1 MSQARAWLEIMR
13 ISNAPTVL
21 SNGIAGG
28 VLGALAFDRSAVVVA
43 LDVRW
48 LAVLSPLACYLGG
61 MVLNDAFDAAIDAR
75 ERPARPIPSG
85 RISRVAAFVA
95 GAALLL
101 AGVGIAAATGPR
113 LAIACAV
120 LLALA
125 VGAYN
130 AIHAL
135 TAASIVLLAACRA
148 LAALV
153 PMCVF
158 AGEWQAIASS
168 GALLHPALLAAWT
181 LLLSFLARGEAAPPP
196 AGLAMC
202 PSCGHLIEPDAARC
216 SECGKTPNPAI
227 AQTRVTRN
235 DHAVL
240 GLFIATLMGMG
251 AACMALL
258 PQPPATMARATS
270 PGCGAIMLAFVIA
283 PLLAMAARRVRDKR
297 LAMPRYIGML
307 IATLALID
315 AIALTAV
322 GSALGFVCAAC
333 AAATLLFQRR
343 IAGS

>member
-1 MSQARAWLEIMR
+1 MSTLRAWLEIMR

-28 VLGALAFDRSAVVVA
+28 VLGALAFDRSAEIAA

-85 RISRVAAFVA
+85 RISRGAAFAA

-101 AGVGIAAATGPR
+101 AGVGIAAATGPSP
-113 LAIACAV
+113 AIACAV

-125 VGAYN
+125 VVAYN

-158 AGEWQAIASS
+158 AGDWQAIAPS

-181 LLLSFLARGEAAPPP
+181 LLLSFLARSEAVSPP
-196 AGLAMC
+196 AGLASC
-202 PSCGHLIEPDAARC
+202 PSCGHLIKPDAARC

-227 AQTRVTRN
+227 AQTRMTRN
-235 DHAVL
+235 EHL
-240 GLFIATLMGMG
+240 GLGLCVATFTSMG

-258 PQPPATMARATS
+258 PQPSASMARATS
-270 PGCGAIMLAFVIA
+270 LGCGAVVLAFVFA
-283 PLLAMAARRVRDKR
+283 PFLAIAARRVRERR

-307 IATLALID
+307 IATLAVID
-315 AIALTAV
+315 TIALTAV
-322 GSALGFVCAAC
+322 GSALGVACAAC